1 MEMNHKRFV
10 LLLMLMGMTFTSG
23 CWDKTELNEMSIV
36 SAVGIDKNDDG
47 KLVGT
52 FQIINPVNVA
62 GSLQGGGGTNPPIS
76 IYRATGDNVLELDS
90 NASTKISR
98 DMYFAHA
105 NLIVIGEEVAK
116 EMGINSI
123 LDAFERSPEFRATTR
138 IVIARGVKAKD
149 IVETLTAID
158 KVSAEKVIKT
168 IESTEKQ
175 QGGSINVNL
184 QEVIKN
190 LVSSGKEPLI
200 SGFTVKGN
208 TGKENKMANTQ
219 SSSIAANPNAVGI
232 GVFKDGKLVDWLD
245 GNQAIGTMWVMDRI
259 VNTNVNINWGGKKGA
274 VTYQV
279 LRQKTN
285 IKPRMENGKP
295 KMYITVRAEG
305 DIREVNVPLDL
316 ASPHDLID
324 IEKKLAKDL
333 KKEMENAISIAQK
346 NKSDIF
352 GFGEIIHESQPKYW
366 EKYEKD
372 WDDVTFPKL
381 EAEIQVE
388 TFIRRTGLRNKPY
401 LSDIKK
407 GDQ

>member
-1 MEMNHKRFV
+1 MEMNRKRLV
-10 LLLMLMGMTFTSG
+10 LLLMLMGTTFTSG
-23 CWDKTELNEMSIV
+23 CWDKTELNEMAIV
-36 SAVGIDKNDDG
+36 SAVGIDKNEAG
-47 KLVGT
+47 RLVGT

-62 GSLQGGGGTNPPIS
+62 GSLQGGGGTNPSIS

-105 NLIVIGEEVAK
+105 NLVVIGEDVAK

-123 LDAFERSPEFRATTR
+123 FDAFERSPEFRATTR

-149 IVETLTAID
+149 LVETLTAID

-175 QGGSINVNL
+175 QGGSITINL

-200 SGFTVKGN
+200 SGFTVRGN
-208 TGKENKMANTQ
+208 TNKESKIENTQ
-219 SSSIAANPNAVGI
+219 TSNMAANPNAVGI
-232 GVFKDGKLVDWLD
+232 GVFKDGKLIDWLD
-245 GNQAIGTMWVMDRI
+245 GNQAKGTMWVLDRI
-259 VNTNVNINWGGKKGA
+259 VNTNVNIDWEGKKDA

-285 IKPRMENGKP
+285 VKPKMKNGKP

-305 DIREVNVPLDL
+305 DIREVNAPIDL
-316 ASPHDLID
+316 ASPHGSID
-324 IEKKLAKDL
+324 IEKKLAKDI
-333 KKEMENAISIAQK
+333 KKDMEDAIKLAQK

-352 GFGEIIHESQPKYW
+352 GFGELIHETHPAYW
-366 EKYEKD
+366 KKHEKD

-381 EAEIQVE
+381 EAEVQVE
-388 TFIRRTGLRNKPY
+388 VFIRRTGIRNKPY
-401 LSDIKK
+401 LLDIKK